1 MLNQKLIFESTAE
14 EDISIAAN
22 KLTLLDSFRLIKK
35 SWDSLSLE
43 IIQNCFL
50 KTNILKEKIDD
61 ETEFNNSPSLNSMEA
76 DFDPFINEKI
86 FSCYD
91 DIDELQS
98 EINDKQDV
106 EEEDGINPLNDNL
119 IYNMSYSEALNC
131 FKNLELWF
139 LQNCPDKLDS
149 LDIIQNEMIKTK
161 KKVKKS
167 LFDYFHRISRVC
179 NE

>member
-1 MLNQKLIFESTAE
+1 MLNRKLIFESTAE
-14 EDISIAAN
+14 EDICIAAN

-35 SWDSLSLE
+35 SWDSLSVD

-50 KTNILKEKIDD
+50 KTNILKDKIDD
-61 ETEFNNSPSLNSMEA
+61 ETEFNKSPSLNSMEV

-86 FSCYD
+86 FSCDD
-91 DIDELQS
+91 DIDFRV
-98 EINDKQDV
+98 NDKQDV
-106 EEEDGINPLNDNL
+106 DEENEINPVNDNL
-119 IYNMSYSEALNC
+119 IYNISYSEALNC

-139 LQNCPDKLDS
+139 VQNCPDKLDS

-161 KKVKKS
+161 KTVKKS
-167 LFDYFHRISRVC
+167 ILDYFHRISRVC